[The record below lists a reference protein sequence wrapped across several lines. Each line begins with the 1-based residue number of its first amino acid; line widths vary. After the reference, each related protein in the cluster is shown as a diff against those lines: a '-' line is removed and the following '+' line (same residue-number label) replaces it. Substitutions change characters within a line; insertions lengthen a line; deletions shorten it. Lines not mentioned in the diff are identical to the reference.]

1 VVVEER
7 QAGVWTATPPAR
19 PPERP
24 APKPRPTASPA
35 RPAAAGQGK
44 KMTVIP
50 LKVEEDWLVND
61 LREPFV
67 PAAAKVE
74 FEGKTGAPLLPGAK
88 ADEDFFSLAT
98 EELYQHEFNRAAE
111 GDLGTQ
117 LELLSF
123 RLGQEIYA
131 VRLTS
136 IRQIIKLVPITT
148 VPRAPDYVL
157 GILSLRG
164 AVIPVFDL
172 RRRLRLGLTEPTRKS
187 RIVVVAV
194 GKFMVGLIVDE
205 VMQVV
210 RLPET
215 KLEPPPSMLNAVEA
229 EYIEAIGR
237 TGAKMII
244 LLALE
249 KILTPVSGNKG

>member
-1 VVVEER
+1 
-7 QAGVWTATPPAR
+7 
-19 PPERP
+19 
-24 APKPRPTASPA
+24 
-35 RPAAAGQGK
+35 
-44 KMTVIP
+44 
-50 LKVEEDWLVND
+50 
-61 LREPFV
+61 
-67 PAAAKVE
+67 
-74 FEGKTGAPLLPGAK
+74 
-88 ADEDFFSLAT
+88 
-98 EELYQHEFNRAAE
+98 
-111 GDLGTQ
+111 
-117 LELLSF
+117 
-123 RLGQEIYA
+123 
-131 VRLTS
+131 
-136 IRQIIKLVPITT
+136 